1 MTAEEKA
8 QEIVRK
14 HCDAR
19 GSFLK
24 QDEENLVR
32 LISEALHPAPPSEEE
47 IEKAR
52 ILWAEGVGRMAGL
65 PENMIQN
72 QKALVGKHCW
82 NAAVEWALKRNRGE

>member
-8 QEIVRK
+8 LEIVRK

-32 LISEALHPAPPSEEE
+32 LISEALQPAPPSPTEEE
-47 IEKAR
+47 LKEAAHEYRKA
-52 ILWAEGVGRMAGL
+52 
-65 PENMIQN
+65 NHY
-72 QKALVGKHCW
+72 LVGIGE
-82 NAAVEWALKRNRGE
+82 AFEAGVLWALKRNKTEQSDV